1 MYYVTKYNNNNASY
15 TTLFSWSSIWLLVL
29 RLSLSSKISA
39 LVVLHRI
46 SMVCSWWIITSKV
59 ACGLNSTV
67 YFQFLM
73 MPWAKSLSKASGYL
87 KLTHARP
94 QCPALNAHCKAR
106 AFKVINKA
114 LRKNPFL
121 HSQFNLS
128 QNHTTDKD
136 CAGSGEITT
145 LKMPLLFSCV
155 WTTPAHITIGI
166 RLFKKLLVLPWLDQ
180 PHQLRWPCS
189 TMAKRQRQVIL
200 SSSTVIPIY
209 HHSGKWT
216 SLHDHLCLGRPK
228 PSAPQHLE
236 MLLSTVRL

>member
-87 KLTHARP
+87 KLTHARS
-94 QCPALNAHCKAR
+94 QCPALNAHCSWGTSFSPRLSPSQLLISCIQRMCKDKFQQKWTAHSHGNE
-106 AFKVINKA
+106 VWQLVNINVS
-114 LRKNPFL
+114 L
-121 HSQFNLS
+121 HSVVSGAS
-128 QNHTTDKD
+128 Q
-136 CAGSGEITT
+136 
-145 LKMPLLFSCV
+145 
-155 WTTPAHITIGI
+155 
-166 RLFKKLLVLPWLDQ
+166 
-180 PHQLRWPCS
+180 
-189 TMAKRQRQVIL
+189 
-200 SSSTVIPIY
+200 
-209 HHSGKWT
+209 
-216 SLHDHLCLGRPK
+216 
-228 PSAPQHLE
+228 
-236 MLLSTVRL
+236 